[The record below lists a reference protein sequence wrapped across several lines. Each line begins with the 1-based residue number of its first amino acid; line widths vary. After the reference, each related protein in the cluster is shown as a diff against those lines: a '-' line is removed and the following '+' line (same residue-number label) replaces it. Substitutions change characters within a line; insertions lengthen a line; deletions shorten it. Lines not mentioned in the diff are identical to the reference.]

1 LADISYIG
9 RTAET
14 KIVGQDSVGN
24 SVNYVSADANGNLFT
39 KDYSDGPVSP
49 GTAAASSLLIGGQY
63 NSTPPTLTNTQQVAL
78 QVDAAGRL
86 LVDSAVTFPYDT
98 NYGTVGANTLRTASQ
113 IGNATGAAAFGAG
126 TTGAQVL
133 RVVLPT
139 DQTGINTF
147 LDKNITGTIAALN
160 GNVAIAT
167 NGMAS
172 VIITVTGTWAA
183 TLTFEGFD
191 GTNWVVTAGLTEP
204 AGGITESIIA
214 NGTTLVN
221 CGGYSQIRIIATAYT
236 SGTANIFMNAGAGPS
251 LIEVYN
257 DSQNPLITKSSSSDF
272 TGTGT
277 ITALNGFVTATTT
290 GCGSVVFNVTGT
302 WVATLT
308 IQATVDG
315 VTWETT
321 NGNIVALD
329 DSVQFFASNAFLVVP
344 CGGFSEVRLIATAFT
359 SGTVAIA
366 WNAGAGSNVT
376 PVFNNV
382 AAAFNAQVVGNVASG
397 SVDSGNGIKIAS
409 VANANIASLPTVA
422 DGNRVD
428 AQSDLQGR
436 IYVTNA
442 PTDGAKPTYSASVTV
457 APAAT
462 ATDVVTL
469 AGSATTTIRITLVRI
484 SGISTTAITTPVLL
498 IKRSAA
504 NTGGTSAAL
513 TRVPHDSNSAAATA
527 AGLSYTVNPT
537 ALGAAVGTVRQD
549 RLSFAVTG
557 STAQDPIVWDFG
569 DRPAQAI
576 VLRGTTQILAINLNG
591 VTITGGSI
599 SVDIEWT
606 EE

>member
-1 LADISYIG
+1 
-9 RTAET
+9 
-14 KIVGQDSVGN
+14 
-24 SVNYVSADANGNLFT
+24 
-39 KDYSDGPVSP
+39 
-49 GTAAASSLLIGGQY
+49 
-63 NSTPPTLTNTQQVAL
+63 
-78 QVDAAGRL
+78 
-86 LVDSAVTFPYDT
+86 
-98 NYGTVGANTLRTASQ
+98 
-113 IGNATGAAAFGAG
+113 
-126 TTGAQVL
+126 
-133 RVVLPT
+133 VVLPT

-257 DSQNPLITKSSSSDF
+257 DSQNPLITKALLQDQ

-277 ITALNGFVTATTT
+277 IVALNDTVVATTA

-308 IQATVDG
+308 IQATTDG
-315 VTWETT
+315 VNWETT

-329 DSVQFFASNAFLVVP
+329 DTVQFFSTNAFVVVP
-344 CGGFSEVRLIATAFT
+344 CGGFSQVRLIATAFT

-366 WNAGAGSNVT
+366 WNAGAGNNVT

-409 VANANIASLPTVA
+409 VANTNIASLPTVA

-484 SGISTTAITTPVLL
+484 SGISTTAITTQVLL

-557 STAQDPIVWDFG
+557 SVAQDPLVWDFG